1 MKDRGTPKSGT
12 RNVLQIRIP
21 HIVAGESG
29 RVTTGWSHID
39 VLDSDIMADLA
50 AVSGRGSICNAK
62 LQQRNLHPDYYMS
75 TLQSQD
81 RTS

>member
-50 AVSGRGSICNAK
+50 AVSGR
-62 LQQRNLHPDYYMS
+62 R
-75 TLQSQD
+75 
-81 RTS
+81 